1 MGPVR
6 SLVVGVEF
14 SLPFSRSR
22 PALGVSPVRWSR
34 SNYAYLRDKGLAPVK
49 VGSPG
54 GRLSTYYVL
63 TATHAVFGL
72 VLWLQVA
79 SFEERYGAL
88 EGNARSALT
97 WIGVAF
103 AWASVVA
110 IVSQASTTRL
120 RLSQFVGEGFG
131 RVLILV
137 VIWNAL
143 TIFGTVVALLAL
155 GRISIVLRTASELT
169 AGQTHQ
175 ITLAAQGFA
184 LGASGALI
192 GVVWSAKVRV
202 VLAAKDLVRALRLA
216 EIGMAPLLLGLM
228 WAIITLGAM

>member
-1 MGPVR
+1 
-6 SLVVGVEF
+6 
-14 SLPFSRSR
+14 
-22 PALGVSPVRWSR
+22 
-34 SNYAYLRDKGLAPVK
+34 
-49 VGSPG
+49 
-54 GRLSTYYVL
+54 
-63 TATHAVFGL
+63 
-72 VLWLQVA
+72 
-79 SFEERYGAL
+79 
-88 EGNARSALT
+88 
-97 WIGVAF
+97 
-103 AWASVVA
+103 
-110 IVSQASTTRL
+110 
-120 RLSQFVGEGFG
+120 VGEGFG